1 MLTKMEELQD
11 TVKTVKS
18 DVLKHHISPRHQV
31 LNAVK
36 ADVVSLANEP
46 TSLKDHITTVEPMWE
61 EELRL
66 IMEEQQ
72 FLSLSH
78 QEELLADLPEDHKA
92 ILEIYGHV
100 EKLISLWGS
109 GAGRASRKSRQLAKQ
124 VIREADPGSLS
135 NVMAEIRGAR
145 SIGEETEGDSGE

>member
-1 MLTKMEELQD
+1 MLKR
-11 TVKTVKS
+11 
-18 DVLKHHISPRHQV
+18 HISPTPQV
-31 LNAVK
+31 LNAIK

-46 TSLKDHITTVEPMWE
+46 TSLKDHITTIKPMWE

-66 IMEEQQ
+66 IMEEQR

-100 EKLISLWGS
+100 EKDIPLQGS
-109 GAGRASRKSRQLAKQ
+109 GARRASRKSRQLAKQ
-124 VIREADPGSLS
+124 VIGEVDPGSLS
-135 NVMAEIRGAR
+135 NIMAEIRGAR
-145 SIGEETEGDSGE
+145 SIGEETEGDSGK